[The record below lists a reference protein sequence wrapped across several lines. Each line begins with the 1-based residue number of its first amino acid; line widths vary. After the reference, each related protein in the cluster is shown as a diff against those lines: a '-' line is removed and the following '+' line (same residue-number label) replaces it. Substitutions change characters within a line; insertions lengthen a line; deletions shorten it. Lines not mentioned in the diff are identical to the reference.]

1 LSRLDIWLLCT
12 KYYQHGGGQKITMS
26 SRILVVDDEPDLTQV
41 SRLAL
46 EYHGFKVD
54 SFNDPYLA
62 LSKYTPG
69 LYDLVILDIKM
80 PNMDGFELYQEMKKI
95 DTSANVC
102 FLTASEQYY
111 EEFRKKEY
119 YALDRNMFIRKPI
132 ENEKLVEEI
141 NKMIKK

>member
-1 LSRLDIWLLCT
+1 MDNN
-12 KYYQHGGGQKITMS
+12 
-26 SRILVVDDEPDLTQV
+26 RILVVDDEPDLTQV
-41 SRLAL
+41 STLAL

-54 SFNDPYLA
+54 SFNDPREA
-62 LSKYTPG
+62 LSKYKPG

-80 PNMDGFELYQEMKKI
+80 PKMDGFELYQEIKKK
-95 DTSANVC
+95 DNNANVC

-119 YALDRNMFIRKPI
+119 YALDRNLFIRKPI
-132 ENEKLVEEI
+132 ENEELVKEI